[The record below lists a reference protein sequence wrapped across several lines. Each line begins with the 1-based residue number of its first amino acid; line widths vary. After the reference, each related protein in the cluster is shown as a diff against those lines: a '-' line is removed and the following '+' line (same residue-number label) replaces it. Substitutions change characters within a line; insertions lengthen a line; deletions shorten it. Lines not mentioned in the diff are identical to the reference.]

1 MHSFSTLDGII
12 TISTTTNI
20 IIIIFTNHSL
30 LNKCHGDFSF
40 MAFETLYGAEYFP
53 FT

>member
-12 TISTTTNI
+12 TISTTNI
-20 IIIIFTNHSL
+20 IIIIFANHSL

-40 MAFETLYGAEYFP
+40 TAFETLYGAEYFP